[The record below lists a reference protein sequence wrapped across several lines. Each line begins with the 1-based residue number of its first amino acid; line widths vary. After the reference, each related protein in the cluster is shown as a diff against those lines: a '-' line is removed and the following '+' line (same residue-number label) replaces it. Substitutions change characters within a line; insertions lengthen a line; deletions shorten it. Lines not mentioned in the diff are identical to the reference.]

1 MKTLRY
7 IALIVLSGCA
17 FCAAEAQQQSAF
29 GSKAQLPSAIGS
41 MSTVTC
47 AMQSTSSYSAAAY
60 SGQTVSPYAEA
71 PAYVPSAAGD
81 LDPFG
86 ASSASLAVRKA
97 PPGTGGDKDNPSMEG
112 DLADGTWFLLMLAA
126 LSAAVVSLRRQRAL
140 SVQLTQSSL
149 TD

>member
-17 FCAAEAQQQSAF
+17 FCAAEAQLQSAF
-29 GSKAQLPSAIGS
+29 GS

-47 AMQSTSSYSAAAY
+47 SMQSTSSYSAAAY

-112 DLADGTWFLLMLAA
+112 DLADGTWFLLLLAA
-126 LSAAVVSLRRQRAL
+126 LSALVLSLRRKRAL

-149 TD
+149 PD

>member
-1 MKTLRY
+1 
-7 IALIVLSGCA
+7 
-17 FCAAEAQQQSAF
+17 
-29 GSKAQLPSAIGS
+29 
-41 MSTVTC
+41 
-47 AMQSTSSYSAAAY
+47 MQSTSSYSVAAY

-86 ASSASLAVRKA
+86 ASSAAPAIRKT

-112 DLADGTWFLLMLAA
+112 PLADGTWFLLMLAA
-126 LSAAVVSLRRQRAL
+126 LSAAVVSLRRKRAM

-149 TD
+149 PD

>member
-17 FCAAEAQQQSAF
+17 FCAAEAQLQSAF

-47 AMQSTSSYSAAAY
+47 SMQSTSSYGAAAY
-60 SGQTVSPYAEA
+60 RGQTVSPYAEA

-126 LSAAVVSLRRQRAL
+126 LSAAVVSLRRQRAM
-140 SVQLTQSSL
+140 SVPQPQSPL
-149 TD
+149 PD

>member
-17 FCAAEAQQQSAF
+17 FCAAEAQLQSAF
-29 GSKAQLPSAIGS
+29 GS

-60 SGQTVSPYAEA
+60 RGQTVSPYAEA

-126 LSAAVVSLRRQRAL
+126 LSAAVVSLRRKRAL

-149 TD
+149 PD

>member
-17 FCAAEAQQQSAF
+17 FCAAEAQLQSAF

-41 MSTVTC
+41 MSTATC
-47 AMQSTSSYSAAAY
+47 AMQSTSSYGAAAY
-60 SGQTVSPYAEA
+60 SGQTVSPFAEA

-86 ASSASLAVRKA
+86 ASSAAPAIRKA

-112 DLADGTWFLLMLAA
+112 PLADGTWFLLLLST
-126 LSAAVVSLRRQRAL
+126 LSAIVLSLRRKREITEFSQH
-140 SVQLTQSSL
+140 SC
-149 TD
+149 

>member
-17 FCAAEAQQQSAF
+17 FCAAEAQLQSAF

-41 MSTVTC
+41 MSTATC

-60 SGQTVSPYAEA
+60 SGQTVSPFAEA

-112 DLADGTWFLLMLAA
+112 PLADGTWFLLMLAA
-126 LSAAVVSLRRQRAL
+126 LSAAVVSLRRQRAM
-140 SVQLTQSSL
+140 SVPQPQSPL
-149 TD
+149 PD

>member
-17 FCAAEAQQQSAF
+17 FCAAEAQLQSAF
-29 GSKAQLPSAIGS
+29 GSKAQLPASFGS

-60 SGQTVSPYAEA
+60 RGQTVSPYAEA

-86 ASSASLAVRKA
+86 ASSAAPAIRKA

-112 DLADGTWFLLMLAA
+112 PLADGTWFLLMLAA
-126 LSAAVVSLRRQRAL
+126 LSAAVVSLRRQRTM
-140 SVQLTQSSL
+140 SVPQPQSPL
-149 TD
+149 PD

>member
-17 FCAAEAQQQSAF
+17 FCAAEAQLQSAF

-41 MSTVTC
+41 MSTATC

-60 SGQTVSPYAEA
+60 RGQTVSPYAEA

-112 DLADGTWFLLMLAA
+112 DLADGTWFLLLLST
-126 LSAAVVSLRRQRAL
+126 LSAIVLSLRRKRAM
-140 SVQLTQSSL
+140 SVPQPQSSL
-149 TD
+149 PD